1 MSVDKA
7 AQPRY
12 EDENDKLWD
21 YNPDENDKLW
31 DYSPETGEW
40 DIPIDPK
47 ED

>member
-21 YNPDENDKLW
+21 YNP
-31 DYSPETGEW
+31 ETGEW
-40 DIPIDPK
+40 DIPIDPTPK
-47 ED
+47 GEQ